1 MKEYSLV
8 YGIDVVCEHPA
19 VTNRDTGMITFIVGK
34 ECTGKSTLTQ
44 LEAWEVLTTTM
55 DEVYFVNPS
64 KDVDYS
70 VFEKIH
76 EKKKRVTIIRDDIA
90 TAVIKIIENI
100 ENEPDKVRWIY
111 FDDANSIND
120 EEQEKLYLLCQ
131 MASKANLIISIVIDS
146 MRRFIDSG
154 TYPKVM
160 WGYIRNYMITE
171 LDRHDE
177 LEKQNLFYMDQSK
190 ALYQYAANK
199 QEWHTF
205 ENIGVNGRVSNHKPY
220 VDKIQKR
227 KAAVQQ
233 LQLIS
238 LTSSKS

>member
-8 YGIDVVCEHPA
+8 YGMDAVCEHPA
-19 VTNRDTGMITFIVGK
+19 VTNRDTGMITFVVGRDN
-34 ECTGKSTLTQ
+34 TGKSTLTQ

-55 DEVYFVNPS
+55 DEVYFINPS
-64 KDVDYS
+64 KDVDYC

-76 EKKKRVTIIRDDIA
+76 EKKKRVNIIKDDIDI
-90 TAVIKIIENI
+90 AVIKIIEDI
-100 ENEPDKVRWIY
+100 ENNPDKIRWIY
-111 FDDANSIND
+111 IDDATDIN
-120 EEQEKLYLLCQ
+120 EMEQEKLYLLCQ
-131 MASKANLIISIVIDS
+131 IAAKANLIITIVINS
-146 MRRFIDSG
+146 MSKFVNSG
-154 TYPKVM
+154 TYPKTM
-160 WGYIRNYMITE
+160 WGYIRNYVITE
-171 LDRHDE
+171 LEKDDEHD
-177 LEKQNLFYMDQSK
+177 KQNLFYLDQSK